1 MSNSSQNL
9 ETHTESPANI
19 KDDAPATS
27 STKAGSGYEATETPQ
42 TVVVKVARNEKGDPL
57 PISGPAIPRPTKT
70 VDCNMMSYA
79 DDDGVT
85 HQIYM
90 PKGTARLA
98 GALFTA
104 KRFSDLA
111 KFPAWGE

>member
-1 MSNSSQNL
+1 MSNSNQNL
-9 ETHTESPANI
+9 EAHAERPANTE
-19 KDDAPATS
+19 DDAPATS
-27 STKAGSGYEATETPQ
+27 STKASSGHMATQTPQ
-42 TVVVKVARNEKGDPL
+42 TVVVKIARNEDGDPV
-57 PISGPAIPRPTKT
+57 PSSGPVILRPIKT

-98 GALFTA
+98 GALLTA